1 MSKRWKK
8 RVNQNNKDTMK
19 LSELIAL
26 MMSKYAMSEEEHNAI
41 LTWEEFNIN
50 IERQTTSE
58 EQAKQTFS
66 IEAIAG
72 VTATFHLWLLG
83 RVKDRWETEDWD
95 SDKAPHAISVN
106 AKVDWSNDI

>member
-8 RVNQNNKDTMK
+8 RVNQNNKETMK

-26 MMSKYAMSEEEHNAI
+26 MMSKYSMTEEEHNAI
-41 LTWEEFNIN
+41 LSWEEFNTK
-50 IERQTTSE
+50 IERQPLTE

-83 RVKDRWETEDWD
+83 RVKDRWESADWD

-106 AKVDWSNDI
+106 AKVDWGDDI